1 MAKLSLARN
10 AAAAIAVGVLL
21 TGCLVPETID
31 ANIVLEGHEYEMR
44 VETRLADPRV
54 VKALAGGHLLTEQEE
69 GRMRAEEVK
78 AARVPGFERFTY
90 AGEGRF
96 DLVVNLTGELDASG
110 SAIGV
115 PNTRAKSQADNFLSI
130 RRMDDGTIE
139 VSTPAI
145 PDRARAD
152 LDQLAVVPSGTVT
165 VSVSGTVIETNADET
180 PGFLG
185 GAYRWNISSW
195 DDRVF
200 LKVDPAV
207 D

>member
-1 MAKLSLARN
+1 
-10 AAAAIAVGVLL
+10 
-21 TGCLVPETID
+21 
-31 ANIVLEGHEYEMR
+31 
-44 VETRLADPRV
+44 
-54 VKALAGGHLLTEQEE
+54 
-69 GRMRAEEVK
+69 
-78 AARVPGFERFTY
+78 
-90 AGEGRF
+90 
-96 DLVVNLTGELDASG
+96 
-110 SAIGV
+110 
-115 PNTRAKSQADNFLSI
+115 
-130 RRMDDGTIE
+130 MDDGTIE